1 MSPPDDAAPVAA
13 SRPPVSRADDATHAA
28 RSGFSQ
34 ILARLGQG
42 LMPLHRVLVSRLFGQ
57 AAYGVYRTGA
67 DLCEVLM
74 RAGIAGGD
82 KAMLK
87 FVAAQANVG
96 NKSLGA
102 TGFGVTASAKA
113 EDQVTH
119 LLELYAR
126 CRQAV
131 EAPVSTK

>member
-1 MSPPDDAAPVAA
+1 MESN
-13 SRPPVSRADDATHAA
+13 TAA
-28 RSGFSQ
+28 R
-34 ILARLGQG
+34 
-42 LMPLHRVLVSRLFGQ
+42 
-57 AAYGVYRTGA
+57 RTEDIA
-67 DLCEVLM
+67 LDL
-74 RAGIAGGD
+74 
-82 KAMLK
+82 LK

-131 EAPVSTK
+131 EAPVATK